1 MALSGKITDFG
12 VPESRVLEVPKLDSP
27 SEKLR
32 VWVQTVSVIHMQTKT
47 VRRSMNLCQHDCT
60 VHHRCYSPSTMGSL
74 ITRGLS
80 LSSNAVNRVKVL
92 PAWFSG
98 NFCRKPAGFSA
109 GKITPKWRAF
119 PADFPR
125 HRKVPDSHR
134 KLSSKLGMDGSQ
146 TCQTLVKMC
155 YIMLYHS
162 F

>member
-119 PADFPR
+119 PADFP
-125 HRKVPDSHR
+125 PAQESPG
-134 KLSSKLGMDGSQ
+134 LPSQ
-146 TCQTLVKMC
+146 AELKIGYGWIPNLPNIGENVLHHVM
-155 YIMLYHS
+155 S
-162 F
+162 

>member
-109 GKITPKWRAF
+109 GKITPPGTGKSRTPIASWAQNWVWMD
-119 PADFPR
+119 P
-125 HRKVPDSHR
+125 
-134 KLSSKLGMDGSQ
+134 KLAKHWWKCATS
-146 TCQTLVKMC
+146 C
-155 YIMLYHS
+155 YIIASKMI
-162 F
+162 